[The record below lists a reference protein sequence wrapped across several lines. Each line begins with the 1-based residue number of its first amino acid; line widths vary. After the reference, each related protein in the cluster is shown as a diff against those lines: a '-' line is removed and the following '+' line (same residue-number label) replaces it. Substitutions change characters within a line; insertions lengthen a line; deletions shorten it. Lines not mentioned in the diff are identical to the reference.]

1 MQEVD
6 SAAAP
11 QQRGLLLARLLK
23 GTVDREEAILLGL
36 SDRWSCSTLAG
47 RSFEQGTVGPTTRPS
62 RLSDEYV
69 YDMCMLTERLQVLL
83 SRAQRHRLAA
93 EARRRRMSVGALI
106 REAVDARLHSLPLEK
121 RRRAVAEIKA
131 MSGGRFLSVRTLE
144 RIVEEEREKALR
156 QHARLRR
163 R

>member
-1 MQEVD
+1 MD

-23 GTVDREEAILLGL
+23 GKVDREEAMFLLGL